1 MENEE
6 IAENE
11 ETGENGKKYIEG
23 RNIDKYKRKIRS
35 ECRKAGTYQKTDE
48 LAISNLA
55 EVLEKRDEAQRDFAD
70 SGGCV
75 TIRVDTRGGT
85 TMRKNPA
92 LQAWVD
98 LTTCALQYLR
108 ELGLTPSARKKIT
121 GDGSANKKGNP
132 LADLLK
138 GV

>member
-1 MENEE
+1 MENKE

-11 ETGENGKKYIEG
+11 KRYIAG
-23 RNIDKYKRKIRS
+23 QNIDKYKRKIRS

-48 LAISNLA
+48 LVINNLA
-55 EVLEKRDEAQRDFAD
+55 EVLDKRDGAQRDFAD

-75 TIRVDTRGGT
+75 TIQVDTRDGT
-85 TMRKNPA
+85 TTRKNPA

-98 LTTCALQYLR
+98 LTNCALQYLR

-121 GDGSANKKGNP
+121 GEGSMSKKGNP
-132 LADLLK
+132 IADLLK

>member
-1 MENEE
+1 MAN
-6 IAENE
+6 
-11 ETGENGKKYIEG
+11 GENGKNEKNYIAG
-23 RNIDKYKRKIRS
+23 QNIEKYKRKIRS

-48 LAISNLA
+48 LVICNLA
-55 EVLEKRDEAQRDFAD
+55 EVLDKRDGAQHDFQE

-75 TIRVDTRGGT
+75 TIQVETRDGT
-85 TMRKNPA
+85 TTRKNPA

-98 LTTCALQYLR
+98 LTNCALQYLR

-121 GDGSANKKGNP
+121 GDGTAGKKKNP

-138 GV
+138 DI

>member
-11 ETGENGKKYIEG
+11 EKYIAG
-23 RNIDKYKRKIRS
+23 QNIDKYKRKIRS

-48 LAISNLA
+48 LAINNLA
-55 EVLEKRDEAQRDFAD
+55 EVLDKRDSAQRDFAD

-75 TIRVDTRGGT
+75 TIQVDTRGGT
-85 TMRKNPA
+85 TTRKNPA

-121 GDGSANKKGNP
+121 GDGTAGKKKNP

-138 GV
+138 DI